1 MYSVYLLP
9 MLPVQTI
16 PFYDTFSWFHTVAK
30 KGAEKNAVEVDGS
43 KLQGRFTGIFTN
55 G

>member
-1 MYSVYLLP
+1 
-9 MLPVQTI
+9 MLPVQTT

-30 KGAEKNAVEVDGS
+30 KGAEKLLMDVVEVDGS